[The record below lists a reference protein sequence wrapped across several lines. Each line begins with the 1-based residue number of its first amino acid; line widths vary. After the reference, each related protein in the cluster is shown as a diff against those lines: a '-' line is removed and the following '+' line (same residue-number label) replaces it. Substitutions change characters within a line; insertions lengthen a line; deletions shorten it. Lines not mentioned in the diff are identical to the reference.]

1 MATLPSNRA
10 LVGSLISAVA
20 SVAVALVGILP
31 QLWAKD
37 QTIAA
42 QRTQIE
48 DLEGKVS
55 GIEELLE
62 VSTSRVRWTIS
73 GRIRR
78 EGSDQSQ
85 GTYEVY
91 LVPGNKYVTQSSDDG
106 RFVFEDFFPG
116 SYALVVRDST
126 GTRQAA
132 RGLITP
138 SELAGSL
145 SLETHGVRA
154 DYRAVPQSEPTA
166 ATGARRGGRA
176 ATALGVAAV
185 PTPQGGLP

>member
-1 MATLPSNRA
+1 MATLPRNRA
-10 LVGSLISAVA
+10 LLSSLISAVA

-37 QTIAA
+37 QTIAR
-42 QRTQIE
+42 QRKQIE
-48 DLEGKVS
+48 ELEGKVS

-78 EGSDQSQ
+78 EGSDQGQ

-126 GTRQAA
+126 GTRRAA

-145 SLETHGVRA
+145 SLETHGAWA
-154 DYRAVPQSEPTA
+154 DYKAVPQSVPTVA
-166 ATGARRGGRA
+166 ADARPAEKA
-176 ATALGVAAV
+176 ATALAAV
-185 PTPQGGLP
+185 SLPAQNGGLQ